1 MDDRHK
7 ILVACMP
14 KSGSTYLATVISNLP
29 DFRVTSWVPG
39 YGRREQELC
48 FNRLQTDD
56 ALLTDHNL
64 VAQHHVRYS
73 EVTEKYMKEFNLK
86 PVVLIRNIYDV
97 VASLIDHHKSESVV
111 YPMAFVPQDI
121 VNWDENRAA
130 KFVASMVMPWYF
142 NFFVSWHNCSDK
154 VQVSYEDLI
163 TDPARVV
170 QIICE
175 EWKINVS
182 EQDVVGAVECA
193 DSMHTRKNVGIAGR
207 GNKLPEECR
216 NHIKEMA
223 TFYSGIDFSKIGIS
237 IS

>member
-56 ALLTDHNL
+56 VLLTDCNL

-86 PVVLIRNIYDV
+86 PVVLVRNIYDV
-97 VASLIDHHKSESVV
+97 VASLIDHHKLESIV
-111 YPMAFVPQDI
+111 YPMAFVPKDI
-121 VNWDENRAA
+121 VKWDVNRAA
-130 KFVASMVMPWYF
+130 KFVTYMVMPWYF

-154 VQVSYEDLI
+154 VQVSYEELI
-163 TDPARVV
+163 KDPLKVV
-170 QIICE
+170 QIICK
-175 EWKINVS
+175 EWHIKVS
-182 EQDVVGAVECA
+182 EKDVANAVDRA
-193 DSMHTRKNVGIAGR
+193 GTMHTRKNVGIAGR

-216 NHIKEMA
+216 NHIKELTA
-223 TFYSGIDFSKIGIS
+223 YYSGIDFSEIGIS
-237 IS
+237 